1 MQQQNTIL
9 QSNSS
14 VTVTTSPELT
24 DVRYQDAIC
33 LNESKLKH
41 PLWYNLKY
49 TLLGMLFGFILIKA
63 EVISWFRIQEM
74 FYLKSFHMYGLIGSA
89 VFTGLISL
97 QLLKLFRAKTIY
109 GERIKTSP
117 KTFNK
122 GQIFGGL
129 LFGLG
134 WAMTGACPGPIYAQI
149 GTGATAAAV
158 VLFFAILGT
167 WTYGRL
173 RDKLPH

>member
-1 MQQQNTIL
+1 MNQQTLHHSTPPI
-9 QSNSS
+9 
-14 VTVTTSPELT
+14 TVTSSSDFK
-24 DVRYQDAIC
+24 DVRYQDAVC

-41 PLWYNLKY
+41 PIWYNLKY
-49 TLLGMLFGFILIKA
+49 TLLGIVFGIVLIKSEA
-63 EVISWFRIQEM
+63 ISWFRIQEM

-89 VFTGLISL
+89 VLTGLISL
-97 QLLKLFRAKTIY
+97 QVLKLLRAKTIY

-122 GQIFGGL
+122 GQIIGGL

-149 GTGATAAAV
+149 GTGATVSAV
-158 VLFFAILGT
+158 VLFFAIFGT

>member
-1 MQQQNTIL
+1 MNQQTPHH
-9 QSNSS
+9 S
-14 VTVTTSPELT
+14 TSPIT
-24 DVRYQDAIC
+24 ITSSSDFKDVRLQDAVC

-49 TLLGMLFGFILIKA
+49 TLLGLVFGIVLIKSEA
-63 EVISWFRIQEM
+63 ISWFRIQEM

-89 VFTGLISL
+89 VLTGIISL
-97 QLLKLFRAKTIY
+97 QLLRMIRAKTIY
-109 GERIKTSP
+109 GERIKISP

-122 GQIFGGL
+122 GQIIGGL

-134 WAMTGACPGPIYAQI
+134 WAMIGACPGPIYAQI
-149 GTGATAAAV
+149 GMGATVSIV

-173 RDKLPH
+173 RDQLPH